1 MITGAEPGA
10 VLQPGAVVYSAPYA
24 PPGAILSAT
33 SQSTIALATGSI
45 TFVLDQFNLGFADG
59 TRIRATVEGS
69 STNWFE
75 GVVTEYDIGTNNMT
89 VSVDLISGSG
99 SYSPWNINVAGQ
111 PGLTGVPGPIG
122 PQGPAGTPGG
132 PQGPA
137 GPQGAQGPPGPQ
149 GAQGVPGPQGPQG
162 TPGTPDGPAGPTGPQ
177 GPQGAQGPQGLAGPA
192 GPQGPAGTTGPQGPP
207 GPVGEAPND
216 SNTYGRHALGWTNI
230 SATWLPLTGGTLSGN
245 LNISTSTPGLTLTKT
260 SGNSALLY
268 GTLAGTNRWA
278 VSLADSTPESG
289 SNFGSNFTITRFN
302 DAGSLIDQPLAIS
315 RSSGFVMA
323 NNLQVGGGTTIYPDA
338 VAGSIF
344 PYNLNLAL
352 GTSVHFN
359 WYATATSQQKYISNG
374 PAASLYQDTG
384 TTNLVFAIMP
394 KGTGG
399 AVLGTPVVPA
409 SVATNGLISYAEVHA
424 SGSGPSQVTFVADGY
439 QYSAPA
445 NQYYTPLLY
454 ANPNWAPVQMQA
466 VYYPSAWG
474 GLIISLNNSASGLFT
489 FQSGGN
495 FVVSGTGYK
504 PGGGAWADSSDAR
517 VKEVLGD
524 YAHGLA
530 EIEQLAP
537 VVYKFLGNDT
547 LEPPTDNEAPY
558 LNSPHRQP
566 ALDGAEFVGLV
577 AQEAEIIA
585 PELVSSRGTYW
596 IDGQEVTDAK
606 FLDQSPL
613 IFMLIN
619 AVKELSE
626 RVKALEAA
634 LS

>member
-1 MITGAEPGA
+1 
-10 VLQPGAVVYSAPYA
+10 
-24 PPGAILSAT
+24 
-33 SQSTIALATGSI
+33 
-45 TFVLDQFNLGFADG
+45 
-59 TRIRATVEGS
+59 
-69 STNWFE
+69 
-75 GVVTEYDIGTNNMT
+75 
-89 VSVDLISGSG
+89 
-99 SYSPWNINVAGQ
+99 
-111 PGLTGVPGPIG
+111 
-122 PQGPAGTPGG
+122 
-132 PQGPA
+132 
-137 GPQGAQGPPGPQ
+137 
-149 GAQGVPGPQGPQG
+149 
-162 TPGTPDGPAGPTGPQ
+162 
-177 GPQGAQGPQGLAGPA
+177 
-192 GPQGPAGTTGPQGPP
+192 
-207 GPVGEAPND
+207 VGEAPND
-216 SNTYGRHALGWTNI
+216 SNIYGRHALGWTNI

-245 LNISTSTPGLTLTKT
+245 LNISTSTPGLILTKT

-302 DAGSLIDQPLAIS
+302 DAGSLIDQPFTIS
-315 RSSGFVMA
+315 RSSGFVIA
-323 NNLQVGGGTTIYPDA
+323 NQLQVGTGTATASDA
-338 VAGSIF
+338 VSGSIF
-344 PYNLNLAL
+344 PYSLNLAL

-359 WYATATSQQKYISNG
+359 WYPTAGSQQKYISNG
-374 PAASLYQDTG
+374 PAASIYQDATS
-384 TTNLVFAIMP
+384 TNIVFAIMP

-409 SVATNGLISYAEVHA
+409 SVATNGLVSYAEVHA
-424 SGSGPSQVTFVADGY
+424 SAAGPSPVAFVADGY

-445 NQYYTPLLY
+445 NQYYAPLLY

-466 VYYPSAWG
+466 VYTPGGWG

-504 PGGGAWADSSDAR
+504 PGGGAWADSSDER

-547 LEPPTDNEAPY
+547 LEPPVDNEAPY
-558 LNSPHRQP
+558 LNSPHRLA
-566 ALDGAEFVGLV
+566 ALDGTEYVGLV
-577 AQEAEIIA
+577 AQEAETVA
-585 PELVSSRGTYW
+585 PELVQTRGTYW
-596 IDGQEVTDAK
+596 IDGKEAPDAR

-619 AVKELSE
+619 AVKELSA

-634 LS
+634 R